1 MPVMTGLDILAADGC
16 QSLLGQRVG
25 VITNH
30 TAITRDRRHIV
41 DILLE
46 AGVEVVALFGPEH
59 GIRGDHDEGERV
71 SSGVDP
77 KTRLQVHSLFG
88 SELRPHPE
96 TLASIDT
103 LVFDIADVGARYY
116 TYTTTMAYCM
126 EEASWLDIR
135 FVVLDRPNPITGTA
149 VDGPVMEPAF
159 QDLVAY
165 HPIPTRHG
173 LTPGEL
179 AQYANSEYGMNCR
192 LEVIPCQGWKRSMW
206 FDETGL
212 PWVSP
217 SPNLRNLNQATLY
230 CALAGFEFS
239 EVSVGR
245 GTETP
250 FEVFGAPYMDA
261 LEVAERLNALG
272 NLHLRFVP
280 IEFTPDGHVYSGER
294 CQGCFVLTTN
304 RDKLRPAEANIR
316 IAYELRKLYPR
327 RFDITRSQK
336 LLGGQEVAEAIKK
349 GRREPEKLIAE
360 WKPKVDDYLRRRE
373 RYLLYQ

>member
-1 MPVMTGLDILAADGC
+1 MPVLTGLDVLTADDC
-16 QSLLGQRVG
+16 RTLLRQRVG

-30 TAITRDRRHIV
+30 TAITRDRRHIL
-41 DILLE
+41 DILLQ

-59 GIRGDHDEGERV
+59 GIRGDHDEGLRV
-71 SSGVDP
+71 DSGTDEN
-77 KTRLQVHSLFG
+77 TGLQVHSLF
-88 SELRPHPE
+88 STELRPHPE
-96 TLASIDT
+96 TLAGIDT
-103 LVFDIADVGARYY
+103 LVFDIADVGIRYY

-135 FVVLDRPNPITGTA
+135 FVVLDRPNPITGVA

-159 QDLVAY
+159 GDLVSY

-173 LTPGEL
+173 LTAGEL
-179 AQYANSEYGMNCR
+179 AQYANSEYGMNCN
-192 LEVIPCQGWKRSMW
+192 LEVIPCRDWKRSMW

-212 PWVSP
+212 PWVNP
-217 SPNLRNLNQATLY
+217 SPNLRNLNQTTLY
-230 CALAGFEFS
+230 AALAGIEFS

-245 GTETP
+245 GTQTP
-250 FEVFGAPYMDA
+250 FELLGAPYFDA
-261 LEVAERLNALG
+261 LQVAERLNALPDS
-272 NLHLRFVP
+272 HLRFVP
-280 IEFTPDGHVYSGER
+280 VEFIPEGHAFSGEL
-294 CQGCFVLTTN
+294 CQGCFVLTTD

-327 RFDITRSQK
+327 RFDVAKSQK

-349 GRREPEKLIAE
+349 GRREPEKIIAD

-373 RYLLYQ
+373 RYLLYG